1 MKMYRSRTRQEVAGA
16 GLRCKEF
23 SENEQLFG
31 DLIDRDEVNVRK
43 KVDTQ
48 QIQSDIENKRRN
60 IKK

>member
-16 GLRCKEF
+16 GLRHKEF

>member
-16 GLRCKEF
+16 DLRYKEF

-48 QIQSDIENKRRN
+48 QIQSDIENKR
-60 IKK
+60 

>member
-16 GLRCKEF
+16 GFRYKEF

>member
-16 GLRCKEF
+16 GLRYKEF

-48 QIQSDIENKRRN
+48 KIQSDIENKRRN